1 MESLLTALSK
11 DLNVGTGGILTSK
24 AASQTIR
31 TGNVMNVQDLSAAYR
46 LNVGQLSSFKQLV
59 LAGTDG
65 STNIYEVS
73 GAVCRLLT
81 ASCVHL
87 QFWSGHEVSSSEA
100 TFVYVSNEIPV
111 SLVCLL

>member
-1 MESLLTALSK
+1 MGCLLTALSK

-24 AASQTIR
+24 ASSQTIR
-31 TGNVMNVQDLSAAYR
+31 TGNVMNVQDLSAAYK

-73 GAVCRLLT
+73 GTILQINLLPPDSITCTSAV
-81 ASCVHL
+81 
-87 QFWSGHEVSSSEA
+87 
-100 TFVYVSNEIPV
+100 
-111 SLVCLL
+111 LVWP